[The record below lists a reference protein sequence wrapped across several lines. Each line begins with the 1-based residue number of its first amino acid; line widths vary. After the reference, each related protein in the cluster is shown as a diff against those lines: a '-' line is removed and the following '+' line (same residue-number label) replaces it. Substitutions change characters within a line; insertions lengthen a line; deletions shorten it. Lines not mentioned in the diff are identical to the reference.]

1 MVFKTSSDPSE
12 RERNGVVVVVSRCV
26 QSVVTFCF
34 IFFFSILKIN
44 VMVVFETI
52 LLREKE
58 TVHNRITTP
67 PPPPPPSSSSS
78 SVVWVYINIT
88 QQDS

>member
-1 MVFKTSSDPSE
+1 MVFKTCSDPPE
-12 RERNGVVVVVSRCV
+12 RERNGVVVSTRCV

-34 IFFFSILKIN
+34 LYFFSILKIN

-67 PPPPPPSSSSS
+67 PPPPPSS
-78 SVVWVYINIT
+78 SVA
-88 QQDS
+88 